1 MFLLRGRSKR
11 WSRSARGHGG
21 GGWWAKPRCA
31 AAAALLWRR
40 RLAMSGGVAPQELL
54 GSPRWPPW
62 MGTAA
67 AGRRT
72 DGGRWPET
80 TRGVIRHS
88 PQLGGCHLAN
98 KARRAFVLM
107 GHSFAF
113 ARQSGV
119 CGSGWRTNGAGLY
132 KRQYAQTCDLRY
144 FETPRSVG
152 RRQRQRPGSSFLGS
166 CLCVPMGC

>member
-1 MFLLRGRSKR
+1 
-11 WSRSARGHGG
+11 
-21 GGWWAKPRCA
+21 
-31 AAAALLWRR
+31 
-40 RLAMSGGVAPQELL
+40 MSGGVVPQELL

-72 DGGRWPET
+72 DSGRWPET

-98 KARRAFVLM
+98 KARRAFVLV

-113 ARQSGV
+113 ARQSGAYGRDCRV
-119 CGSGWRTNGAGLY
+119 DCLATIMDTGRAAPSGSWGGIAQLAAEVEQAGAELSRVAERLRKNAPSHGGCG
-132 KRQYAQTCDLRY
+132 
-144 FETPRSVG
+144 
-152 RRQRQRPGSSFLGS
+152 
-166 CLCVPMGC
+166 

>member
-1 MFLLRGRSKR
+1 MG
-11 WSRSARGHGG
+11 
-21 GGWWAKPRCA
+21 

-72 DGGRWPET
+72 DGGRWPEA

-88 PQLGGCHLAN
+88 PQLGGCQLAN
-98 KARRAFVLM
+98 KARRAFVLR

-119 CGSGWRTNGAGLY
+119 CGSGWRTNGEGLY

-152 RRQRQRPGSSFLGS
+152 RRQRQLSGSSFLGS

>member
-1 MFLLRGRSKR
+1 MSGLSLS
-11 WSRSARGHGG
+11 
-21 GGWWAKPRCA
+21 
-31 AAAALLWRR
+31 RR
-40 RLAMSGGVAPQELL
+40 RSVLSRRSGRPFAVRPAHSRRHQYVTCYAEGF
-54 GSPRWPPW
+54 PRWPPW

-72 DGGRWPET
+72 DDGRWPET

-88 PQLGGCHLAN
+88 PQLGGCHLVN

-132 KRQYAQTCDLRY
+132 KRQYAQTATFAILQRLGRLVADSASFPAHHSWGLVFARQSVA
-144 FETPRSVG
+144 RSHPAFAKG
-152 RRQRQRPGSSFLGS
+152 PWT
-166 CLCVPMGC
+166 